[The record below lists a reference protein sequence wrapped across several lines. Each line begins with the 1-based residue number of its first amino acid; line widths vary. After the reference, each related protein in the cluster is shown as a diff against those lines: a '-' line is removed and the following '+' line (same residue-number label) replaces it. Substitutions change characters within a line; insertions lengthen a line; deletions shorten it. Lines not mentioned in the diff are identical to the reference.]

1 MQRWAEQDCT
11 DYANYFSWND
21 WMGRN
26 KKAEIKRGSKLHL
39 LDLSRYHP
47 RWWCTQG
54 VEIILVNLKR
64 SDKINY
70 SVFASAIWQQLSDWR
85 CFTDL
90 VSIVSLSEFY
100 HSSVNRWGCI
110 YHFAILSFCACV
122 VFFNVRGEKKHVY
135 ELQFDKVKFDYVFSI
150 NLCQN
155 YSSTLHLAI
164 TNPRGSSDK
173 TQESIQNRNASASK
187 KKRVISDTSH
197 KLKPQASWRMATA
210 RLCHLG
216 STLCRLMF

>member
-1 MQRWAEQDCT
+1 MKLVLVASSSQRGWRSCKDELNKIALTMQTTSAETIGWDET
-11 DYANYFSWND
+11 
-21 WMGRN
+21 

-54 VEIILVNLKR
+54 VEIILGNLKR

-85 CFTDL
+85 CFQFTFTDL

-110 YHFAILSFCACV
+110 YHFEVFSFCACV
-122 VFFNVRGEKKHVY
+122 VFFNVRGEKKHVC
-135 ELQFDKVKFDYVFSI
+135 ELQFYKVKFDYVFSI

-164 TNPRGSSDK
+164 TNSRGSSDK

-187 KKRVISDTSH
+187 KKE
-197 KLKPQASWRMATA
+197 
-210 RLCHLG
+210 
-216 STLCRLMF
+216 

>member
-54 VEIILVNLKR
+54 VEIILGNLKR

-85 CFTDL
+85 CFQFTFTDL

-110 YHFAILSFCACV
+110 YHFEVFVRVTCFSMSEARRNTFASFNFIKSSLIMFSALICA
-122 VFFNVRGEKKHVY
+122 K
-135 ELQFDKVKFDYVFSI
+135 
-150 NLCQN
+150 
-155 YSSTLHLAI
+155 I
-164 TNPRGSSDK
+164 TAVPF
-173 TQESIQNRNASASK
+173 T
-187 KKRVISDTSH
+187 
-197 KLKPQASWRMATA
+197 
-210 RLCHLG
+210 
-216 STLCRLMF
+216 